1 MKDLFMASNQIKYFN
16 NLQDLLSTPFQGE
29 VNAMCWDRIL
39 TGDFSEIID
48 KIDLR
53 EKNITELTVKTL
65 RKLQLSESGQLAR
78 EILINDLLLF
88 EAAGASP
95 QLNII
100 RNYERDEELPFFPT
114 DVYSFHIDR
123 ATIPSATFLCTYFGS
138 TSEIIPNSEV
148 TPKMLIPE
156 IRAELKKLYDG
167 EEKGFE
173 SFLIDNFFDLHY
185 QVNPNA
191 NPISLGVGQM
201 WKLAIDYP
209 ESPVLPCIHRA
220 PSEKKGEPRLLLIC

>member
-1 MKDLFMASNQIKYFN
+1 MSQIKSFDN
-16 NLQDLLSTPFQGE
+16 FQDFLATPFHGE
-29 VNAMCWDRIL
+29 VNAMCWDRKLI
-39 TGDFSEIID
+39 GDFSEIVQKVELND
-48 KIDLR
+48 T
-53 EKNITELTVKTL
+53 ITELNEKIL

-78 EILINDLLLF
+78 EILINDLLLL

-123 ATIPSATFLCTYFGS
+123 ATIPSATFLCTYYGA
-138 TSEIIPNSEV
+138 TSEIIPNSEAIQ
-148 TPKMLIPE
+148 KILIPE
-156 IRAELKKLYDG
+156 IRLELKKLYDG

-173 SFLIDNFFDLHY
+173 SFLLDNFFDLHY

-191 NPISLGVGQM
+191 KPISLGLGQI

-220 PSEKKGEPRLLLIC
+220 PLEKNGELRLLLIC

>member
-1 MKDLFMASNQIKYFN
+1 MSQIQSFDN
-16 NLQDLLSTPFQGE
+16 FQDFLATPFHGE
-29 VNAMCWDRIL
+29 VNAMCWDRKLI
-39 TGDFSEIID
+39 GDFSEIVQKVELND
-48 KIDLR
+48 T
-53 EKNITELTVKTL
+53 ITELNEKIL

-78 EILINDLLLF
+78 EILINDLLLL

-191 NPISLGVGQM
+191 KPISLGLGQI

-220 PSEKKGEPRLLLIC
+220 PLEKNGELRLLLIC

>member
-1 MKDLFMASNQIKYFN
+1 MSQIKSFDN
-16 NLQDLLSTPFQGE
+16 FQDFLATPFHGE
-29 VNAMCWDRIL
+29 VNAMCWDRKLI
-39 TGDFSEIID
+39 GDFSEIVQKVELND
-48 KIDLR
+48 T
-53 EKNITELTVKTL
+53 ITELNEKIL

-78 EILINDLLLF
+78 EILINDLLLL

-123 ATIPSATFLCTYFGS
+123 ATIPSATFLCTYYGA
-138 TSEIIPNSEV
+138 TSEIIPNSEAIQ
-148 TPKMLIPE
+148 KILIPE
-156 IRAELKKLYDG
+156 IRLELKKLYDG

-173 SFLIDNFFDLHY
+173 FFLIDNFFDLHY

-191 NPISLGVGQM
+191 KPISLGLGQI

-220 PSEKKGEPRLLLIC
+220 PLEKNGELRLLLIC

>member
-1 MKDLFMASNQIKYFN
+1 MSQIQSFDN
-16 NLQDLLSTPFQGE
+16 FQDFLATPFHGE
-29 VNAMCWDRIL
+29 VNAICWDRKLI
-39 TGDFSEIID
+39 GDFSEIVQKVKLND
-48 KIDLR
+48 T
-53 EKNITELTVKTL
+53 ITELNEKIL
-65 RKLQLSESGQLAR
+65 RKLKLSESGQLAR
-78 EILINDLLLF
+78 EILINDLLLL

-123 ATIPSATFLCTYFGS
+123 ATIPSSTFLCTYFGS

-185 QVNPNA
+185 QVNPYA
-191 NPISLGVGQM
+191 KPISLGLGQM

-209 ESPVLPCIHRA
+209 ESLVLPCIHRA
-220 PSEKKGEPRLLLIC
+220 PLEKNGEPRLLLIC

>member
-1 MKDLFMASNQIKYFN
+1 M
-16 NLQDLLSTPFQGE
+16 
-29 VNAMCWDRIL
+29 
-39 TGDFSEIID
+39 
-48 KIDLR
+48 
-53 EKNITELTVKTL
+53 
-65 RKLQLSESGQLAR
+65 
-78 EILINDLLLF
+78 
-88 EAAGASP
+88 EANGKSP
-95 QLNII
+95 VLNII

-185 QVNPNA
+185 QAKPNA
-191 NPISLGVGQM
+191 YPISLGLGQM

>member
-29 VNAMCWDRIL
+29 VNAMCWDRKL

-53 EKNITELTVKTL
+53 ENITELTVKTL
-65 RKLQLSESGQLAR
+65 RNLQLSEQGQLAR
-78 EILINDLLLF
+78 EILINDFKLL
-88 EAAGASP
+88 EANGKSP
-95 QLNII
+95 ILNVI
-100 RNYERDEELPFFPT
+100 RNYERDELFPFFPT

-123 ATIPSATFLCTYFGS
+123 STIPSATFLCTYFGS
-138 TSEIIPNSEV
+138 TSEIIPNS
-148 TPKMLIPE
+148 KAIQKILIPE
-156 IRAELKKLYDG
+156 IRSELKKLYDG
-167 EEKGFE
+167 EECGFE

-185 QVNPNA
+185 QVNPYA
-191 NPISLGVGQM
+191 KPISLGLGQI

-220 PSEKKGEPRLLLIC
+220 PLEKNGEPRLLLIC

>member
-1 MKDLFMASNQIKYFN
+1 MSQIKSFDN
-16 NLQDLLSTPFQGE
+16 FQDFLATPFHGE
-29 VNAMCWDRIL
+29 VNAMCWDRKLI
-39 TGDFSEIID
+39 GDFSEIVQKVELND
-48 KIDLR
+48 T
-53 EKNITELTVKTL
+53 ITELNEKIL

-78 EILINDLLLF
+78 EILINDLLLL

-123 ATIPSATFLCTYFGS
+123 ATIPSATFLCTYYGA
-138 TSEIIPNSEV
+138 TSEIIPNSEAIQ
-148 TPKMLIPE
+148 KILIPE
-156 IRAELKKLYDG
+156 IRLELKKLYDG

-191 NPISLGVGQM
+191 KPISLGLGQI

-220 PSEKKGEPRLLLIC
+220 PLEKNGELRLLLIC

>member
-1 MKDLFMASNQIKYFN
+1 MSQIKSFDN
-16 NLQDLLSTPFQGE
+16 FQDFLATPFHGE
-29 VNAMCWDRIL
+29 VNAMCWDRKLI
-39 TGDFSEIID
+39 GDFSEIVQKVELND
-48 KIDLR
+48 T
-53 EKNITELTVKTL
+53 ITELNEKIL

-78 EILINDLLLF
+78 EILINDLLLL

-167 EEKGFE
+167 EEKGFV

-191 NPISLGVGQM
+191 KPISLGLGQI

-220 PSEKKGEPRLLLIC
+220 PLEKNGELRLLLIC

>member
-1 MKDLFMASNQIKYFN
+1 MSQIQSFDN
-16 NLQDLLSTPFQGE
+16 FQDFLATPFHGE
-29 VNAMCWDRIL
+29 VNAMCWDRKLI
-39 TGDFSEIID
+39 GDFSEIVQKVELND
-48 KIDLR
+48 T
-53 EKNITELTVKTL
+53 ITELNEKIL

-78 EILINDLLLF
+78 EILINDLLLL

-167 EEKGFE
+167 EEEGFE
-173 SFLIDNFFDLHY
+173 SFLIENFFDLHY

>member
-1 MKDLFMASNQIKYFN
+1 MSQIQSFDN
-16 NLQDLLSTPFQGE
+16 FQDFLATTFHGE
-29 VNAMCWDRIL
+29 VNAMCWDRKLI
-39 TGDFSEIID
+39 GDFSEIVQKVELND
-48 KIDLR
+48 T
-53 EKNITELTVKTL
+53 ITELNEKFL

-78 EILINDLLLF
+78 EILINDLLLL

-123 ATIPSATFLCTYFGS
+123 ATIPSATFLCTYYGA
-138 TSEIIPNSEV
+138 TSEIIPNSEAIQ
-148 TPKMLIPE
+148 KILIPE
-156 IRAELKKLYDG
+156 IRLELKKLYDG

-191 NPISLGVGQM
+191 KPISLGLGQI

-220 PSEKKGEPRLLLIC
+220 PLEKNGELRLLLIC

>member
-1 MKDLFMASNQIKYFN
+1 MSQIQSFDN
-16 NLQDLLSTPFQGE
+16 FQDFLATPFHGE
-29 VNAMCWDRIL
+29 VNAMCWDRKLI
-39 TGDFSEIID
+39 GDFSEIVQKVELND
-48 KIDLR
+48 T
-53 EKNITELTVKTL
+53 ITELNEKIL

-78 EILINDLLLF
+78 EILINDLLLL

-167 EEKGFE
+167 EEEGFE
-173 SFLIDNFFDLHY
+173 SFLIENFFDLHY

-191 NPISLGVGQM
+191 KPISLGLGQI